1 MARPV
6 NESLDY
12 INIDVNFFDDIKI
25 LFVSE
30 RFAEKGELISIKI
43 LLWIYRQGYYTQ
55 WNEEIAMLFAK
66 KNFKNVSFELV
77 NDVIGELLKR
87 GFLNEEMFKSF
98 GILTSNG
105 IQKRWF
111 EIVTKAKRKC
121 SIKPEYNLL
130 IPKKKE
136 ETPAKRE
143 LTPPELELTPP
154 DDAETTQSKVKE
166 SKVKESKK
174 EYKEKIFPTMP
185 KAEDVGELPKVYVK
199 KYLDSV
205 GISQNLI
212 IGEETVLTLWEI
224 FKTENLTGKNYHP
237 NIEAVYTFFL
247 RTAKYQKFHKGANV
261 IPINTK
267 KQVVI

>member
-1 MARPV
+1 MSRPV
-6 NESLDY
+6 NESLEY

-30 RFAEKGELISIKI
+30 RFSEKGELIAIKI

-121 SIKPEYNLL
+121 SIKPEFNLL
-130 IPKKKE
+130 IPKIRE
-136 ETPAKRE
+136 ETPAKQV
-143 LTPPELELTPP
+143 LTPPERVLTPP
-154 DDAETTQSKVKE
+154 ERAETTQSKVKE
-166 SKVKESKK
+166 SKVNK

-185 KAEDVGELPKVYVK
+185 KAEDVGELPKAILE
-199 KYLDSV
+199 KYIESV
-205 GISQNLI
+205 GISQYVI
-212 IGEETVLTLWEI
+212 IDEETVLSLWEI

-247 RTAKYQKFHKGANV
+247 RTAKYQKFHKSATV
-261 IPINTK
+261 VPINQK
-267 KQVVI
+267 KSVVI

>member
-111 EIVTKAKRKC
+111 DIITKAKRKC

-130 IPKKKE
+130 IQKNKE

-166 SKVKESKK
+166 SKVNK
-174 EYKEKIFPTMP
+174 EYKESWHKQKLEFLNNGIWKEQFCMARMISLSRLEE
-185 KAEDVGELPKVYVK
+185 KQREFLISIDLK
-199 KYLDSV
+199 KEV
-205 GISQNLI
+205 
-212 IGEETVLTLWEI
+212 V
-224 FKTENLTGKNYHP
+224 ENL
-237 NIEAVYTFFL
+237 
-247 RTAKYQKFHKGANV
+247 YQYFTNV
-261 IPINTK
+261 FDKKRNFYEEGTK